1 MPAASLSLPLMGRVA
16 ARRAAGWGELLE
28 RSLANENARRLRKR
42 LTPQEVKLWVK
53 LRSLKTMGLH
63 IRRQAP
69 VGRYIVDFVCFS
81 RKIIIEADGGQHN
94 LSQHA
99 ELDRIR
105 DNFLRSQG
113 YHIIRFWNSDIDAN
127 LDGVMDVILSK
138 LAAPPPR
145 PACAGRPSPR
155 GGGIK
160 LSACAATRRS

>member
-1 MPAASLSLPLMGRVA
+1 
-16 ARRAAGWGELLE
+16 
-28 RSLANENARRLRKR
+28 
-42 LTPQEVKLWVK
+42 
-53 LRSLKTMGLH
+53 MGLH

-138 LAAPPPR
+138 LAAPHPDRLAPVDPPHE
-145 PACAGRPSPR
+145 GE
-155 GGGIK
+155 G
-160 LSACAATRRS
+160 